1 LITNTTITKMTAV
14 EFTREYFKKHS
25 NVELLEKGLVG
36 TDYWYEVMEA
46 YAKHENAKLKE
57 LLQKALN
64 MHPDFENENKEGFV
78 EGGYELLMEIK
89 QALK

>member
-1 LITNTTITKMTAV
+1 MITNTTITKMTAE

-46 YAKHENAKLKE
+46 YAKHENAKLKKLLKSINNIIDNSMTLGE
-57 LLQKALN
+57 LGDKLDRKVNA
-64 MHPDFENENKEGFV
+64 
-78 EGGYELLMEIK
+78 IK
-89 QALK
+89 RAIK

>member
-1 LITNTTITKMTAV
+1 MITNTTITKMTAV

-46 YAKHENAKLKE
+46 YAKHENSWANYQINIRDKQIAELKAENNKLKSI
-57 LLQKALN
+57 LN
-64 MHPDFENENKEGFV
+64 SPSKGD
-78 EGGYELLMEIK
+78 Y
-89 QALK
+89 